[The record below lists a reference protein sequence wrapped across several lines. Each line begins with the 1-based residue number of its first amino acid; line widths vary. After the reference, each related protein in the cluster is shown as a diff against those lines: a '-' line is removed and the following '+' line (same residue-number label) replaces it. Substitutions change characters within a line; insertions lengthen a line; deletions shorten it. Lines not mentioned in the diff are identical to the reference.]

1 MTWNYTIDADMGG
14 VSELA
19 EYGAS
24 FGTDGWREYLPSQ
37 SSAGVAVTQETS
49 LGLSAVYRA
58 VDLISTVEASLP
70 IRVYKRQ
77 RDGDKEHVENSPI
90 EYFFNHDANEE
101 IDAYTFRK
109 TSRVHEL
116 LWGFSLGIKRE
127 SGSDIACDLVH
138 PSRVQVERAR
148 SRELGN
154 IVLFHV
160 SDEWGHRETLER
172 SDVLYTL
179 GMSHDGITGVSRV
192 RYGRESLGEGLAV
205 QRYGG
210 AFFANDARPGIIV
223 STASKKA
230 PEAVKQ
236 FQHDWN
242 ERYRGPQNRGK
253 AAVITG
259 DEVRVTEVGI
269 PPEDAQYLQSREHTV
284 DEVSRWFGVPP
295 HLLYD
300 LRQAK
305 WANVFQQGLDF
316 LTYSMRGYLQAV
328 VAGAS
333 KAFLTREDKLGGVF
347 ITHET
352 DSLLQLD
359 VETRTASYTAGVQ
372 GGWFSVNDIRT
383 KLDMPK
389 IEGGDAYAI
398 TGPDEPPE
406 EPPAEE
412 PSPGPGVSDGTTDRI
427 GTLHDTLAVVV
438 RDAIA
443 RPIKRFARMVDEAR
457 KTPRTFTKWQ
467 EEKANNLG
475 REVVESSQA
484 SIEALRAAGRGFDCE
499 MVYAQTQY
507 LARRYLDDLHAMTP
521 ERLASHATAIED
533 VEEWP
538 DQIMR
543 ECGYGTTQG

>member
-1 MTWNYTIDADMGG
+1 MTWNYTIDADIGG

-19 EYGAS
+19 EYGAD
-24 FGTDGWREYLPSQ
+24 FGNDGWREHLPSS

-70 IRVYKRQ
+70 IRVYQRQ
-77 RDGDKEHVENSPI
+77 RDGDKEHVEGSPI
-90 EYFFNHDANEE
+90 EYFFNHDASEE
-101 IDAYTFRK
+101 IDAYTYRK
-109 TSRVHEL
+109 TSRLHEL
-116 LWGFSLGIKRE
+116 LWGFSLGVIRQT
-127 SGSDIACDLVH
+127 SPDIVVELIH
-138 PSRVQVERAR
+138 PSRVKVERAR
-148 SRELGN
+148 NPALRN
-154 IVLFHV
+154 AVLFHIT
-160 SDEWGHRETLER
+160 DDYGDRRTLER
-172 SDVLYTL
+172 SEVLYTL
-179 GMSHDGITGVSRV
+179 GMTFDGVTGVSRV

-230 PEAVKQ
+230 PEAVRQ

-316 LTYSMRGYLQAV
+316 LTYSMRGYLQSV
-328 VAGAS
+328 VTGAS

-359 VETRTASYTAGVQ
+359 VETRTAAYTAGVQ

-398 TGPDEPPE
+398 TGPDTPPDS
-406 EPPAEE
+406 PPA
-412 PSPGPGVSDGTTDRI
+412 
-427 GTLHDTLAVVV
+427 DTPPNDQQSGAFDEAMAAVLK
-438 RDAIA
+438 DAISK
-443 RPIKRFARMVDEAR
+443 PIKRFGRMVDEAR
-457 KTPRTFTKWQ
+457 KTPKTFTKWA
-467 EEKANNLG
+467 EGKPEWLEGEVNDAALWSLEALAVMG
-475 REVVESSQA
+475 RETKPGKLGS
-484 SIEALRAAGRGFDCE
+484 EAKELAVLMLNELNDDKTPDELAAYGNAVQETEAWVDE
-499 MVYAQTQY
+499 
-507 LARRYLDDLHAMTP
+507 
-521 ERLASHATAIED
+521 
-533 VEEWP
+533 
-538 DQIMR
+538 IMR
-543 ECGYGTTQG
+543 DCGYGTTQS